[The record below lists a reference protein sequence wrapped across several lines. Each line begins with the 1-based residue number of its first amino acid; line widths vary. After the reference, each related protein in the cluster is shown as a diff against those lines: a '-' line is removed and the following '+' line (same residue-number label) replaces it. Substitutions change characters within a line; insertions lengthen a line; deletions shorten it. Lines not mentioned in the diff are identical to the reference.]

1 MNDTLPKGEDL
12 RRAVKWVSGNLLEE
26 PGQPLG
32 PLVQEAIFKFDLSPL
47 DADFLIRFFT
57 EGMEMD
63 FEAV

>member
-12 RRAVKWVSGNLLEE
+12 RRAVKWVSGNLQEE
-26 PGQPLG
+26 PGQPLN

-57 EGMEMD
+57 Q
-63 FEAV
+63 